1 MAKDMQSKTKQITK
15 RNRITFP
22 VGHGRRDEIYVS
34 AKYDDSVIDNFRSV
48 VDGLV
53 RVRDYGGELTKLER
67 DSRDNLLPEL
77 RKKLIDKKLIEGTV
91 EECALTL
98 AQLIEEW
105 FDHKAGSIDPETEK
119 IYRKYSDYLV
129 EHFKSGTLLFKIT
142 HTKAK
147 GFIPYLLKSRTVEKG
162 KLKNNTVCRCIRW
175 VKPFFDGAVD
185 AGYLTVSPFAKVQN
199 VKFDPTQS
207 QEDVSLERIER
218 AIAACGDEWEYC
230 LAVAL
235 GAYQGFRPSEMNDLT
250 FDDFTPSK
258 RGILIRV
265 PDTGKTGTRDI
276 PMFPEFLPY
285 YEEAL
290 KRREAGQK
298 WLFPHCRKDDV
309 KDFRNIG
316 ILINKKLVKAGIER
330 WKLFFDSLRGSCIT
344 RHENSKKFTSKQMT
358 AMFGNSEGVRQTNY
372 VHGMK
377 DEDYAALGGLYDS
390 AALPDESVKKSPLF
404 SPFSGRFSDIL
415 SYLDELAERR
425 MTFSDLCKMLC
436 KERGVD
442 EELFNKVI
450 AANPIVSK
458 ISSFVNSLLIEAY
471 DDTPRK
477 VSLFFLVW
485 KCGHVASRAM
495 FLFGEFYRKL
505 TVPQE
510 VLQEVFE
517 AQTGEDRIRTCG
529 THTSSRI

>member
-1 MAKDMQSKTKQITK
+1 MAKDVQSKTKQTTK

-22 VGHGRRDEIYVS
+22 DGQGKRDEIYLS
-34 AKYDDSVIDNFRSV
+34 AKYDDSVVENFRLV
-48 VDGLV
+48 VNGRV
-53 RVRDYGGELTKLER
+53 RVRDCGGELTKLER
-67 DSRDNLLPEL
+67 DSLDNLLPAL
-77 RKKLIDKKLIEGTV
+77 RKKLIEKKLIEGTI
-91 EECALTL
+91 EERSLTL
-98 AQLIEEW
+98 SQLIEEW
-105 FDHKAGSIDPETEK
+105 FDHKTGINAETVA
-119 IYRKYSDYLV
+119 IYRQYCGYLV
-129 EHFKSGTLLFKIT
+129 EHFGAEKLISSFT
-142 HTKAK
+142 HLEAK
-147 GFIPYLLKSRTVEKG
+147 GFIPYLLKNRTVGTGTLE
-162 KLKNNTVCRCIRW
+162 NNTVHRCFRW

-185 AGYLTVSPFAKVQN
+185 AGYLKVSPFAKVKN
-199 VKFDPTQS
+199 VKFDPKQS
-207 QEDVSLERIER
+207 QEDVSLERIGR
-218 AIAACGDEWEYC
+218 AIAACGDNREYR

-235 GAYQGFRPSEMNDLT
+235 GGYQGFRPSEMNDLT
-250 FDDFTPSK
+250 FDDFTTSK
-258 RGILIRV
+258 SGILIRV
-265 PDTGKTGTRDI
+265 PETGKTGTRFV
-276 PMFPEFLPY
+276 PMFPEFLPHY
-285 YEEAL
+285 KEAL
-290 KRREAGQK
+290 KHRKAGQK
-298 WLFPHCRKDDV
+298 HLFEHCRKDDV
-309 KDFRNIG
+309 KDFRNIATM
-316 ILINKKLVKAGIER
+316 IRKELVKAR
-330 WKLFFDSLRGSCIT
+330 VKLWKLFFDSLRGSCIT

-477 VSLFFLVW
+477 VSWFSLVW
-485 KCGHVASRAM
+485 RCGNVVSKALLLTRA
-495 FLFGEFYRKL
+495 LYRNF

>member
-1 MAKDMQSKTKQITK
+1 MAKDMQSKTQQTTK

-22 VGHGRRDEIYVS
+22 DLQGVQREIYLS
-34 AKYDDSVIDNFRSV
+34 AKYDDSVVENFRSV
-48 VDGLV
+48 VNALV
-53 RVRDYGGELTKLER
+53 RVRDYGGYLTKLER
-67 DSRDNLLPEL
+67 DSRDNLFPDL
-77 RKKLIDKKLIEGTV
+77 RKKLIEKKLIEGTV
-91 EECALTL
+91 EERALTL
-98 AQLIEEW
+98 SQLIEEW
-105 FDHKAGSIDPETEK
+105 FEQKVGIDPETET
-119 IYRKYSDYLV
+119 IYRRYSGYL
-129 EHFKSGTLLFKIT
+129 EEYFGSGILIPDIT
-142 HTKAK
+142 HTKAN
-147 GFIPYLLKSRTVEKG
+147 GFTAYLLTKRMVGTG
-162 KLKNNTVCRCIRW
+162 ILKNNTVHRCFRW
-175 VKPFFDGAVD
+175 VTPLFDSAVD
-185 AGYLTVSPFAKVQN
+185 AGYLTVSPFANVKN